1 MTQEEKRDAAIEDLV
16 KLLKN
21 NPFSMEFKVV
31 KKPKG
36 IRVIYEITQ
45 EEMDMLLAMQ
55 KGRKDND

>member
-1 MTQEEKRDAAIEDLV
+1 MTQEEKRDATIKDLV
-16 KLLKN
+16 ELLKN

-55 KGRKDND
+55 REREGKQ

>member
-1 MTQEEKRDAAIEDLV
+1 MTQEEKRDATIKDLV
-16 KLLKN
+16 ELLKN

-36 IRVIYEITQ
+36 IRVIYEMTQ

>member
-36 IRVIYEITQ
+36 IRVIYEMTQ

>member
-36 IRVIYEITQ
+36 IRVIYEMTQ

-55 KGRKDND
+55 REREGKQ